1 MQETPYIEVKLWE
14 MMGKRNIRTIEHL
27 HKKSGLSRKAISKA
41 LNKTQYRMQVDTVAK
56 LCKALDCEIGDLL
69 VLKK

>member
-1 MQETPYIEVKLWE
+1 MNEQPEIEVRLYQVMRAK
-14 MMGKRNIRTIEHL
+14 KVKTIQEL
-27 HKKSGLSRKAISKA
+27 HEKTGLSRKAISQA
-41 LNKTQYRMQVDTVAK
+41 LNKDRHRMHTDTIAK